1 MMASDLKA
9 ELTAAASYVR
19 DPMAPLGKL
28 TAMTCNDEPA
38 ARYAFAAAA
47 MAAACAGSD
56 TALPP
61 CPFVHGPGAIIWP
74 AGPDIREVTDNAPSW
89 PREAFARLPYAVHH
103 FTGLEGVEIAIENGA
118 RTVIVREP
126 IEDRATVRPCRLWP
140 TLAEARGVAMVVF
153 TLDAL
158 SHAVE
163 LAGHRWNV
171 EHLPADHP
179 DLDDADSIYGA
190 PSAGGGSIYI
200 SSPGRTNGPPATF
213 YGTDA
218 TGKRDGSGTYG
229 VNGEWSG
236 P

>member
-89 PREAFARLPYAVHH
+89 PAEAIARLPYAVHH
-103 FTGLEGVEIAIENGA
+103 MTGLEGVEIALDNGA
-118 RTVIVREP
+118 RTVIIRDPV
-126 IEDRATVRPCRLWP
+126 EDRETVQALAD
-140 TLAEARGVAMVVF
+140 LAEARNVAIVVF
-153 TLDAL
+153 TTDAL

-163 LAGHRWNV
+163 LAGHRWTV
-171 EHLPADHP
+171 EHLPADHH
-179 DLDDADSIYGA
+179 DLDHADSIYGA
-190 PSAGGGSIYI
+190 PSAGGGSIFI
-200 SSPGRTNGPPATF
+200 SSPARTNGPPASF
-213 YGTDA
+213 YGTHA
-218 TGKRDGSGTYG
+218 TGHRDGSGNYG